1 MTRASALPPSGRG
14 RRVYILPSRRL
25 SAPVRRGQSSAYPR
39 PIRSQTSRSVLSL
52 TADGSRPWRRES
64 DPTPRSPRSATWR
77 RCVVAGCS
85 LLAGCGGG
93 PGRIAAPDWDPPEQ
107 AAAILS
113 QFDKNGDG
121 FLDAQ
126 ELTATPGLAS
136 GAKLIDADSDGK
148 LSAAEL
154 ETQFAAYRDQR
165 IGLRTPAFRL
175 TYKGRGVPEAEVRF
189 TPEPFL
195 EGLIEPAT
203 AVTDIDGL
211 FYPQSEGQ
219 DVPGVRLGYYRVQIT
234 SPRAKIPEKYTGPE
248 SPLGTHVSMVDA
260 SSYGLNAVTELKL
273 TD

>member
-1 MTRASALPPSGRG
+1 M
-14 RRVYILPSRRL
+14 
-25 SAPVRRGQSSAYPR
+25 
-39 PIRSQTSRSVLSL
+39 LSL
-52 TADGSRPWRRES
+52 TADGSQPLSRES
-64 DPTPRSPRSATWR
+64 HFAPRSARNATWS
-77 RCVVAGCS
+77 RCVLAGCS

-93 PGRIAAPDWDPPEQ
+93 PGRIEAPDWDPPAQ

-113 QFDKNGDG
+113 QFDTNGDG
-121 FLDAQ
+121 TLDAQ
-126 ELTATPGLAS
+126 EMTATPGLAS
-136 GAKLIDADSDGK
+136 GAKLIDADKDGK

-175 TYKGRGVPEAEVRF
+175 TYKNRGVPDAEVRF

-203 AVTDIDGL
+203 AVTDQDGL
-211 FYPQSEGQ
+211 FYPQSAGQ
-219 DVPGVRLGYYRVQIT
+219 DVPGVRLGYYRVQVT
-234 SPRAKIPEKYTGPE
+234 SPNAKIPAKYTGPE